1 MELSIAPKWSAILGS
16 VTAIQEDLP
25 EMRKV
30 TDDVQRWKLM
40 GIGVL
45 AVIGT
50 GDMAMGVSL
59 ADARRRIEAI
69 ILGR

>member
-1 MELSIAPKWSAILGS
+1 
-16 VTAIQEDLP
+16 
-25 EMRKV
+25 MRKV

>member
-1 MELSIAPKWSAILGS
+1 
-16 VTAIQEDLP
+16 
-25 EMRKV
+25 MRKV

-40 GIGVL
+40 GIGAL
-45 AVIGT
+45 AVIGN

-59 ADARRRIEAI
+59 ADALRRIEAI